1 MQLRPRFLGRLGVAD
16 VVTVANVV
24 VGFVAIV
31 AASFDPSL
39 GARLILLAAIADGLD
54 GLIARSYGSTPV
66 GEFVDSL
73 ADAVSFG
80 VAPAAIVVSLAGD
93 TLHLGD
99 VPSFVGAIEIALVV
113 GVPALFVTAAVIR
126 LAMYTAY
133 DIEERV
139 TEGIQSTLAATVLS
153 AAVLAVDLQAGWL
166 VGAAG
171 VLAYLMITRIPYP
184 DLRTRDALTMGVV
197 QAGAVLVPDLAS
209 RVFPRLLLGVAL
221 AYLLLA
227 PRFYP
232 RVET

>member
-16 VVTVANVV
+16 IVTVANIV
-24 VGFVAIV
+24 VGFVAIIV
-31 AASFDPSL
+31 APLDPAIA
-39 GARLILLAAIADGLD
+39 ARLILLAAIADGLD
-54 GLIARSYGSTPV
+54 GLIARTYGSTPV

-73 ADAVSFG
+73 ADTVSFG
-80 VAPAAIVVSLAGD
+80 VAPAAVVVSLAD
-93 TLHLGD
+93 ETVHLDSVSSLLG
-99 VPSFVGAIEIALVV
+99 SIEAALVV

-139 TEGIQSTLAATVLS
+139 TEGVQSTLAATVLS
-153 AAVLAVDLQAGWL
+153 AAILAVDLPVGWL
-166 VGAAG
+166 VGAVG
-171 VLAYLMITRIPYP
+171 LLAYLMITRIPYP

-197 QAGAVLVPDLAS
+197 QAGAVLAPGFAS
-209 RVFPRLLLGVAL
+209 RVFPRLLLTVAL
-221 AYLLLA
+221 AYFLLA

>member
-1 MQLRPRFLGRLGVAD
+1 MQLRPRFLGRLGAAD
-16 VVTVANVV
+16 IVTVANIV
-24 VGFVAIV
+24 VGFVAIIV
-31 AASFDPSL
+31 APLDPAL
-39 GARLILLAAIADGLD
+39 AARLILLAAIADGLD
-54 GLIARSYGSTPV
+54 GLIARTHGSTPV

-80 VAPAAIVVSLAGD
+80 VAPAAVVVSLAGEAI
-93 TLHLGD
+93 HLED
-99 VPSFVGAIEIALVV
+99 VSSVTGSVEAAVVV

-139 TEGIQSTLAATVLS
+139 TEGVQSTLAATVLS
-153 AAVLAVDLQAGWL
+153 AAILAVDVPAAWL

-171 VLAYLMITRIPYP
+171 VLTYLMITRIPYP

-197 QAGAVLVPDLAS
+197 QAGAVLVPGVAS
-209 RVFPRLLLGVAL
+209 RAFPRLLLGVAL

>member
-16 VVTVANVV
+16 VVTVANIV
-24 VGFVAIV
+24 VGFVAIIV
-31 AASFDPSL
+31 APLDPAL
-39 GARLILLAAIADGLD
+39 AARLILLAAIADGLD
-54 GLIARSYGSTPV
+54 GLIARTYGSTPV

-73 ADAVSFG
+73 ADTVSFG
-80 VAPAAIVVSLAGD
+80 VAPAAVVVSLAD
-93 TLHLGD
+93 DAVHLGD
-99 VPSFVGAIEIALVV
+99 VSSLIGSVEAALVV

-139 TEGIQSTLAATVLS
+139 TEGVQSTLAATVLS
-153 AAVLAVDLQAGWL
+153 AAILAVDLPVGWL
-166 VGAAG
+166 VGAVG

-197 QAGAVLVPDLAS
+197 QAGAVLVPGIAS
-209 RVFPRLLLGVAL
+209 RAFPRLLLTVAL

-232 RVET
+232 RVEK